1 MRRALLLLGLCACA
15 STGTSSEEV
24 TAKQATI
31 YAGPDTPLLLAER
44 PRAVAMTIEAP
55 PASVWLAV
63 KKVYA
68 DLEIPLTVENTSTH
82 QLGNANFYK
91 THQIGGQNMTS
102 FVDCGTG
109 MTGPK
114 ASSYRIYISLLTDVQ
129 TDGKGGTKIQTTFV
143 PIGQD
148 VSGGSTDRLPCG
160 TTGAFENFFLT
171 RVKATLGKA

>member
-1 MRRALLLLGLCACA
+1 
-15 STGTSSEEV
+15 
-24 TAKQATI
+24 
-31 YAGPDTPLLLAER
+31 
-44 PRAVAMTIEAP
+44 MT
-55 PASVWLAV
+55 
-63 KKVYA
+63 
-68 DLEIPLTVENTSTH
+68 T
-82 QLGNANFYK
+82 
-91 THQIGGQNMTS
+91 